1 MSGLTSREPFFIP
14 AERWT
19 RVSDPY
25 LWKRPFFL
33 AALMTLFYRPGR
45 QLPHPPICLEVE
57 QKIWDLEGSKAN
69 AVSFPAIYFF
79 PLSLFPVKKI

>member
-14 AERWT
+14 AERWIG
-19 RVSDPY
+19 VSDPHESG
-25 LWKRPFFL
+25 LSCSSFIGR
-33 AALMTLFYRPGR
+33 GR

-69 AVSFPAIYFF
+69 VNSFPAIYFF
-79 PLSLFPVKKI
+79 RLFFSR